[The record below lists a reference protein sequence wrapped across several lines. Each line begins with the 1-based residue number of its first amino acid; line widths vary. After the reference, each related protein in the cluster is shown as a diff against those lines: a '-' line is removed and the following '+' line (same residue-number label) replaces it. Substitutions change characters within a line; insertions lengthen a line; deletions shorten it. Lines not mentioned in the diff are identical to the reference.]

1 MKITTSKGKAFN
13 INFICSP
20 LSTPEHV
27 IIELRDSRPLSEIA
41 ADFEKLENLKKEDD
55 TRGSSVYEMYEGFS
69 RLVEMHRYAD
79 GSVRLTLE
87 KPA

>member
-1 MKITTSKGKAFN
+1 MKITTSKGKAFD
-13 INFICSP
+13 IIFICSP
-20 LSTPEHV
+20 ISTPEHV

-41 ADFEKLENLKKEDD
+41 SDFEELENLKKEDD

-87 KPA
+87 KE

>member
-1 MKITTSKGKAFN
+1 MKITTSKGKAFD
-13 INFICSP
+13 IGFICSP

-27 IIELRDSRPLSEIA
+27 IIETSDTRPLSEIA
-41 ADFEKLENLKKEDD
+41 ADFEGLESIKKEDD

-69 RLVEMHRYAD
+69 RLVELRRYAD

>member
-13 INFICSP
+13 IGFICSP

-27 IIELRDSRPLSEIA
+27 IIETSDTRPFSEIA
-41 ADFEKLENLKKEDD
+41 ADFEGLEIIKKEDD
-55 TRGSSVYEMYEGFS
+55 TRESSVYEMYEGFS

-87 KPA
+87 KE